1 MAIEKKNIIEEKCM
15 NFSVEVVNLMKQI
28 LMVRHEYK
36 MSDQMMRAGT
46 AVGASYG
53 EAQYAESDSDYV
65 HKLKVAMKEC
75 HEVIYWIELM
85 QRSGIVTEEQY
96 TRLYDDAN
104 EIQVMMGAAVRTVRG
119 KKKD

>member
-1 MAIEKKNIIEEKCM
+1 M

-28 LMVRHEYK
+28 LKVRHEYK

-85 QRSGIVTEEQY
+85 QRSGIVTEELY

-104 EIQVMMGAAVRTVRG
+104 EIQVMMGAVVRTVRG

>member
-28 LMVRHEYK
+28 LKVRHEYK

-65 HKLKVAMKEC
+65 HKLKVTMKEC

-85 QRSGIVTEEQY
+85 QRSGIVWTC
-96 TRLYDDAN
+96 RSCA
-104 EIQVMMGAAVRTVRG
+104 
-119 KKKD
+119 K

>member
-28 LMVRHEYK
+28 QKVRHEYK

-53 EAQYAESDSDYV
+53 EAQYAESDL
-65 HKLKVAMKEC
+65 LKRQWMKEL
-75 HEVIYWIELM
+75 VSAM
-85 QRSGIVTEEQY
+85 AY
-96 TRLYDDAN
+96 TMR
-104 EIQVMMGAAVRTVRG
+104 I
-119 KKKD
+119 